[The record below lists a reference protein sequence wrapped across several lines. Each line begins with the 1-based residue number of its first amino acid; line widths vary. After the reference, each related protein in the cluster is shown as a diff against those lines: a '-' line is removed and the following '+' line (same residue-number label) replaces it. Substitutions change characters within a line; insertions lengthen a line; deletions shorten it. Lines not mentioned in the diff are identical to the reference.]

1 MILFYKKHDKQ
12 HGFAM
17 LVFVVIM
24 AMSLLFM
31 MIRYSQNQ
39 RRIAD
44 DVREILKSERSLQS
58 TFLCVGYISN
68 TLARYSILNDDL
80 IFNIKNL
87 SMNGGVDNNC
97 RVVSFENCNNN
108 VFLYKATIESFN
120 TLNNKDEENH
130 SKVYVEWKS
139 GEYRFYISKLRLI

>member
-1 MILFYKKHDKQ
+1 
-12 HGFAM
+12 M

-44 DVREILKSERSLQS
+44 NVREIIKQERGLQASL
-58 TFLCVGYISN
+58 LCVGYISN

-87 SMNGGVDNNC
+87 SINEGSDSNC
-97 RVVSFENCNNN
+97 KVISFENCNNAC
-108 VFLYKATIESFN
+108 LYKATIEGNS
-120 TLNNKDEENH
+120 KDEGNH
-130 SKVYVEWKS
+130 PRVYVEWKS